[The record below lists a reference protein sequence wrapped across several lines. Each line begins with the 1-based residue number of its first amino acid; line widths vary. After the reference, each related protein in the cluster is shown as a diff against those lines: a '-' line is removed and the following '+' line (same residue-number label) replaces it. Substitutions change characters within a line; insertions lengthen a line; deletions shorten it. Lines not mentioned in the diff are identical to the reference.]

1 MASEEGAVLDAGDTG
16 RNIDGPQICALRKGS
31 GTDFPDALR
40 DGDHAKTGAA
50 REGIRPDPEEV
61 PRTGELEVPEC
72 KATIEGPVL
81 NVANRVRNRDTR
93 QRLTPLESR
102 PTYGLHCIGD
112 DRCLAPEHQRLPVI
126 RETAVPLRAENGV
139 SLCHLNNLQ
148 GAASAES
155 CLFNLQNACRQV
167 NLSEIPATL
176 ERLAPDA
183 GKGLWENYFTKV
195 VAAVE
200 LIIFNVVSPL
210 WDDAFA
216 VDYFKSFHNLLILP
230 TINTGLHGYRYPHFW
245 K

>member
-1 MASEEGAVLDAGDTG
+1 MTESGRENFDSVLASEEGAVLDAGDTG

-102 PTYGLHCIGD
+102 PADGLHRVGD
-112 DRCLAPEHQRLPVI
+112 DGCLAPKYQRLPVI
-126 RETAVPLRAENGV
+126 REAAVSLRAEDGV
-139 SLCHLNNLQ
+139 SLCYLDDLQ

-155 CLFNLQNACRQV
+155 CIFNLYKACRKV
-167 NLSEIPATL
+167 NLFEVPAAL
-176 ERLAPDA
+176 ERLAPYA
-183 GKGLWENYFTKV
+183 GKRLWENDFTKV

-200 LIIFNVVSPL
+200 LIILYVVNPL
-210 WDDAFA
+210 GDDAFA
-216 VDYFKSFHNLLILP
+216 VDDFKSFHNQ
-230 TINTGLHGYRYPHFW
+230 
-245 K
+245 